1 MDRVANPYT
10 PNAGAMPPALVG
22 RDQMFEDFRVLLAR
36 VAAGADDKGFLVTG
50 LRGVGKTVLLNRFKT
65 MAEAEGAVVVFH
77 EIVRIGTPFPIRFAA
92 LCRRAL
98 YEISPRGRWRQRAVE
113 AAGIIKSFSI
123 GVDPSG
129 TLGVGFDVEA
139 ATGMADSGDL
149 SLDLADVVVALG
161 RAAADHDT
169 SIVFLLD
176 EIQYLDSAE
185 LSALVIAKHQINQ
198 QRLPIVFSGAGLPQ
212 LPALTGEA
220 QTYAERMFSF
230 PEIGALDVAEATAAL
245 LEPAEALGVTYA
257 PEAANY
263 IIEYTEGYPFFI
275 QEFGKAVWN
284 EAKPPSITMEDAQ
297 AAERQVEEVLDQD
310 FFAVRTD
317 PLPDSER
324 AYVKALASLGPG
336 EHTPGQIAKILG
348 KKSSSAIGSTATRLI
363 ERGLVYRS
371 RRGQVAFTVPHFDRY
386 VMRTFP

>member
-1 MDRVANPYT
+1 M
-10 PNAGAMPPALVG
+10 LVPCP
-22 RDQMFEDFRVLLAR
+22 RRSSAATLFEDFGVLLAR
-36 VAAGADDKGFLVTG
+36 VASGADDKGFLVTG

-65 MAEAEGAVVVFH
+65 MAEQAGAVVVSH
-77 EIVRIGTPFPIRFAA
+77 EIVRIGTPFPMRFAA

-98 YEISPRGRWRQRAVE
+98 YEISPRERWKQRAVE
-113 AAGIIKSFSI
+113 AARVIKSFSI
-123 GVDPSG
+123 KVDPDG
-129 TLGVGFDVEA
+129 TLGVGFDVDA

-149 SLDLADVVVALG
+149 SLDLTDVVVALG
-161 RAAADHDT
+161 QAADEHCT

-176 EIQYLDSAE
+176 EIQYLNSDE

-230 PEIGALDVAEATAAL
+230 PEIGALNLVEATAAL
-245 LEPAEALGVTYA
+245 LKPAEELGVSFT
-257 PEAANY
+257 PEAVSH
-263 IIEYTEGYPFFI
+263 IIQYTEGYPFFI

-284 EAKPPSITMEDAQ
+284 EAAPPTITLADAQ
-297 AAERQVEEVLDQD
+297 VAERQVEEVLDQD

-336 EHTPGQIAKILG
+336 EHTPAQIANAMG